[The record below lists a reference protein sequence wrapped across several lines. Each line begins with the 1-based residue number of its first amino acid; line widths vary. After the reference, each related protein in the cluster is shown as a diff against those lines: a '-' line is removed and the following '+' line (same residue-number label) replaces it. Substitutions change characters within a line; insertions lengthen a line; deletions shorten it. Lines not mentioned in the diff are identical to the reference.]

1 MENKFNIEVSKIKI
15 DKLSTFID
23 VVEEYKDL
31 YPNEIFINN
40 PTDRRFIYRGC
51 SKASYELL
59 PSIFR
64 KQQDGNVV
72 NSKYLSLTSEKGL
85 LEEFIGYASSI
96 LDIPPT
102 KYVRWAEYAQHFGVP
117 TRFLDWTNNPLV
129 ALYFACSNE
138 SNNDCDGC
146 VWLFHI
152 VNYRRSLVNY
162 EEKINKKESIEESI
176 NNLINDVKDDV
187 YKMPIVYQPYY
198 VDNRMKAQDSV
209 FMAWGS
215 NDNSLENMLMN
226 CKHLK
231 KVYTTDHSCTVSEI
245 VGNGIL
251 FKIEIP
257 KENKL
262 KLLRELDT
270 VAINEMS
277 LFPGL
282 DGIGKYI
289 EKKHALN
296 LDETLKIF

>member
-1 MENKFNIEVSKIKI
+1 MENMFKTEVSKVNIN
-15 DKLSTFID
+15 KLSTFID
-23 VVEEYKDL
+23 VLEEYKDL
-31 YPNEIFINN
+31 YPNDIFIDN

-51 SKASYELL
+51 SKSSYELL
-59 PSIFR
+59 PSLFR
-64 KQQDGNVV
+64 KKQDGNII
-72 NSKYLSLTSEKGL
+72 NSKYLSLASEKKL

-96 LDIPPT
+96 IDIPPT

-129 ALYFACSNE
+129 ALYFACR
-138 SNNDCDGC
+138 NDMDIDYNGC
-146 VWLFHI
+146 VWLFH
-152 VNYRRSLVNY
+152 VGNYRRSLVKV

-209 FMAWGS
+209 FMAWGA
-215 NDNSLENMLMN
+215 NNNQLENMLIN
-226 CKHLK
+226 YKHLK
-231 KVYTTDHSCTVSEI
+231 KVYTSNNAYTVSEI
-245 VGNGIL
+245 TGNGIL

-257 KENKL
+257 KENKV

-270 VAINEMS
+270 VGINEMT

-289 EKKHALN
+289 EKKYALN
-296 LDETLKIF
+296 LDETLKT